1 MLSESID
8 LAGDTGATKF
18 IFYDIR
24 KKGLVFS
31 FLLCLL
37 EIQISKLKLDLTVI
51 PLILK

>member
-1 MLSESID
+1 MD
-8 LAGDTGATKF
+8 LAGETGATKF

-24 KKGLVFS
+24 KKVS
-31 FLLCLL
+31 YSLCLL